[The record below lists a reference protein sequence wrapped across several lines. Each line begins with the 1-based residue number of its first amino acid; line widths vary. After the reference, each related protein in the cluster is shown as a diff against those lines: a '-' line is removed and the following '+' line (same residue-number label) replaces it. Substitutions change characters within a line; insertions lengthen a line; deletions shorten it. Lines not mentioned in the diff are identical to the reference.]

1 MELTDAQVGIMED
14 ILNEF
19 RDRLRHYPDA
29 ELGWDAEQV
38 QAFNDLDAQHHAE
51 AKKRKLWWA
60 R

>member
-1 MELTDAQVGIMED
+1 MELTDAQVVIMED

-29 ELGWDAEQV
+29 EMGWDAEQV
-38 QAFNDLDAQHHAE
+38 QAFNDLDSKHLAE

>member
-1 MELTDAQVGIMED
+1 MELTDAQVVIMED

-29 ELGWDAEQV
+29 EMGWDAEQV
-38 QAFNDLDAQHHAE
+38 QAFNDLDAKHLAE